1 MHRPTSVDFDLYSF
15 YSPSAYRGTF
25 PVAVTLTEAKWAEVK
40 QDGEKTSIMPIGP
53 VEGLPVSSEL
63 TTHS

>member
-1 MHRPTSVDFDLYSF
+1 M
-15 YSPSAYRGTF
+15 
-25 PVAVTLTEAKWAEVK
+25 AVTLTEAKWAEVK